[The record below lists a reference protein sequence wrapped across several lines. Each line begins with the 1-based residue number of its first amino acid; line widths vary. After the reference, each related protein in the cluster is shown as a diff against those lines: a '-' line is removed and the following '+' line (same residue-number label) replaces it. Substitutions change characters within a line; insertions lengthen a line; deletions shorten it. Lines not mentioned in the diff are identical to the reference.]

1 MLFLRWRLKHNIY
14 LSFPSSVY
22 IWFKLNGTLGHPKC
36 HLSTI
41 CPWKVARLG
50 YVLFVGPSEACV
62 ASSSCGLQAVQQPWH
77 LTPPPTI
84 TQVFPSWRLYKDL
97 LSEYTS
103 TCDVAASI
111 QIFCFEIVHFV
122 GLVSEGESD
131 SLQSPTYSPRCL
143 LLGWESFT
151 LVSST
156 KQIVKPLFLRPLR
169 LLLFVD
175 VQIHEIGCLSALS
188 FLINSMF
195 LEIRL

>member
-1 MLFLRWRLKHNIY
+1 MHCLSARLKRVWP
-14 LSFPSSVY
+14 LALAAC
-22 IWFKLNGTLGHPKC
+22 KLFNNRDTLP
-36 HLSTI
+36 
-41 CPWKVARLG
+41 
-50 YVLFVGPSEACV
+50 Y
-62 ASSSCGLQAVQQPWH
+62 
-77 LTPPPTI
+77 PPPPPPHL

-169 LLLFVD
+169 LLLFVE
-175 VQIHEIGCLSALS
+175 VQIHEIGCC
-188 FLINSMF
+188 INSMF
-195 LEIRL
+195 FEIRL

>member
-1 MLFLRWRLKHNIY
+1 MYCLSARLKRVWP
-14 LSFPSSVY
+14 LALAAC
-22 IWFKLNGTLGHPKC
+22 KLFNNRDTLP
-36 HLSTI
+36 
-41 CPWKVARLG
+41 
-50 YVLFVGPSEACV
+50 Y
-62 ASSSCGLQAVQQPWH
+62 
-77 LTPPPTI
+77 PPPSPPPHL

-151 LVSST
+151 LVRST
-156 KQIVKPLFLRPLR
+156 NQIVKPLFLRPLR
-169 LLLFVD
+169 LLLFVE
-175 VQIHEIGCLSALS
+175 VQIHEIGCLRALS

>member
-1 MLFLRWRLKHNIY
+1 M
-14 LSFPSSVY
+14 
-22 IWFKLNGTLGHPKC
+22 
-36 HLSTI
+36 
-41 CPWKVARLG
+41 ARLG
-50 YVLFVGPSEACV
+50 YVLFVGLSEACV
-62 ASSSCGLQAVQQPWH
+62 ASCSCGLHAVQQPWH
-77 LTPPPTI
+77 LNPHPTPPTHL

-131 SLQSPTYSPRCL
+131 SFQSPTYSPRCL

-156 KQIVKPLFLRPLR
+156 NQIVKSLFLRPLR
-169 LLLFVD
+169 LLFFVE
-175 VQIHEIGCLSALS
+175 VQIHEIGCLSAS
-188 FLINSMF
+188 FLPYKQHVFGDQAVRFDTII
-195 LEIRL
+195 LRLLMQ